1 MQPRTVKEFFRD
13 LPAKLDAE
21 AADGVEAVYQFDLSG
36 PEGGQYH
43 LTIKDGVCSVQEGV
57 HTDPH
62 VTLSMSGADCLGI
75 LEGRLDGPSVALSG
89 RLRISGDLGLAIQ
102 LKVLFP
108 SVR

>member
-1 MQPRTVKEFFRD
+1 
-13 LPAKLDAE
+13 
-21 AADGVEAVYQFDLSG
+21 
-36 PEGGQYH
+36 
-43 LTIKDGVCSVQEGV
+43 
-57 HTDPH
+57 
-62 VTLSMSGADCLGI
+62 MSGADCLGI